1 MSKFSVG
8 SSKHN
13 PKLKKLPMLAPVCN
27 TVPIFPAIGSGVISF
42 MNTGQTAKKH
52 PQLIPTNNLP
62 VRKNVVYGFHHFTN
76 I

>member
-1 MSKFSVG
+1 
-8 SSKHN
+8 
-13 PKLKKLPMLAPVCN
+13 MLAPVCN

-62 VRKNVVYGFHHFTN
+62 VRKNVVYGIIVTN
-76 I
+76 EATINKIFA